1 MSKPFL
7 QLTLKLSERNFY
19 SHRDCAVYLVLQR
32 YKKYFVR
39 FEYQIIQISNWHF
52 LTLNRR

>member
-32 YKKYFVR
+32 YKKYFLR
-39 FEYQIIQISNWHF
+39 FECQIIQILDSHF
-52 LTLNRR
+52 